1 MFIVEK
7 TGFQLGAFISDLNL
21 AENITDEDF
30 ENLYKALSEYEV
42 LFFRN
47 QNISFDNHR
56 RFASAFG
63 SMQTHPAYPTVEGF
77 PEITILE
84 NDKENPSK
92 IEEWHTDM
100 TFKKKPPLG
109 SILIGKIIPKTGG
122 DTLFSSLSRAFED
135 LSDEWKEK
143 LMGMNAIHSFEFGFK
158 ESLEEKGGRERLA
171 DALLENPPE
180 PIL

>member
-7 TGFQLGAFISDLNL
+7 TGFQLGAFIRDLNL

-63 SMQTHPAYPTVEGF
+63 SMQTHPA
-77 PEITILE
+77 
-84 NDKENPSK
+84 
-92 IEEWHTDM
+92 
-100 TFKKKPPLG
+100 
-109 SILIGKIIPKTGG
+109 
-122 DTLFSSLSRAFED
+122 
-135 LSDEWKEK
+135 
-143 LMGMNAIHSFEFGFK
+143 
-158 ESLEEKGGRERLA
+158 
-171 DALLENPPE
+171 
-180 PIL
+180 